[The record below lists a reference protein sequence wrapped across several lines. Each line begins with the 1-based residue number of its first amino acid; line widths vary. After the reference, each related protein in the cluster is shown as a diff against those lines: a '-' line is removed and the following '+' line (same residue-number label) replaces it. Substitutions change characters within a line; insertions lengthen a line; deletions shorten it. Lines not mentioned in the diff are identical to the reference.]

1 MGSLTVSRV
10 PSFSHWDAHR
20 YKTPRVTRA
29 GCPPERGCEVEHV
42 GGRPVSVVCQVNR
55 VNPVSRLSKPLTYLK
70 EFSLSLSLSPSPSL
84 SLSLFLGFNV
94 IGSFEV
100 FILNLPWQKVWNAVG
115 QQWSNHCSEPHH
127 EQNISE

>member
-70 EFSLSLSLSPSPSL
+70 EFSLSLSLSFTLSL
-84 SLSLFLGFNV
+84 SLSLSGV
-94 IGSFEV
+94 
-100 FILNLPWQKVWNAVG
+100 
-115 QQWSNHCSEPHH
+115 
-127 EQNISE
+127 